1 MPRKVQ
7 YSREMIID
15 AAIEMVRAKGYESIN
30 ARDLGAWLGCS
41 SRPLFTAF
49 KNMEEVVAATRMEAA
64 ARFLAFVREAEKE
77 DIFARD
83 TVGTS
88 PVAEPISKRMG
99 MRIVQFAA
107 REPNL
112 YNFIHWSGG
121 TMPDVAELRE
131 MMSEYYVRDYQLSP
145 DEARDFFEQMML
157 FSMGLC
163 TMITNHVREYKPE
176 EIGHLLQV
184 HFQATM
190 AYFKRNQEQ
199 GTRNKEPRTR
209 NKEPRTRNQEQGLK

>member
-7 YSREMIID
+7 YSREMIIE
-15 AAIEMVRAKGYESIN
+15 AAIEMVREKGYESIN

-49 KNMEEVVAATRMEAA
+49 KNMEEVVAASRMEAA
-64 ARFLAFVREAEKE
+64 AQFLAFVREAE
-77 DIFARD
+77 
-83 TVGTS
+83 
-88 PVAEPISKRMG
+88 AEVCEAPISKRMG

-190 AYFKRNQEQ
+190 EYFKRNQEQ
-199 GTRNKEPRTR
+199 GTKNKD
-209 NKEPRTRNQEQGLK
+209 

>member
-49 KNMEEVVAATRMEAA
+49 RNMEEVVAATRMEAA

-77 DIFARD
+77 GSAP
-83 TVGTS
+83 TS
-88 PVAEPISKRMG
+88 RGVPGHCALSGEPISKRMG

-190 AYFKRNQEQ
+190 EYFKRNQEQ
-199 GTRNKEPRTR
+199 GTKNKD
-209 NKEPRTRNQEQGLK
+209 